1 MEGTVFFSFRFYDRK
16 ILNEDFDLKHIV
28 KNLLTYVLVARM
40 SEKFG
45 KRDNFFQVFFY
56 IIAHF
61 IHAI

>member
-1 MEGTVFFSFRFYDRK
+1 MESTVLFYFRFYDRK

-45 KRDNFFQVFFY
+45 KETIFFQAFFY